1 MLVCPV
7 NVYVSNGTWSRTAQA
22 CSPVTSSA
30 RTTVKLDQAD
40 GLTHV
45 GMEFD
50 GTWDHPITVVS
61 LGVTYIAV
69 DDHFYVDFAV
79 H

>member
-1 MLVCPV
+1 LLVCPV
-7 NVYVSNGTWSRTAQA
+7 NVDDLNGTSSRTTQA

-30 RTTVKLDQAD
+30 RTTVKLDEAD

-50 GTWDHPITVVS
+50 GTGDHPTTIES
-61 LGVTYIAV
+61 LGVTYTAV